1 MEILL
6 GKLVTI
12 NMLALAVG
20 MDAFSLGVGIGM
32 TGVKVRQFLRIGF
45 LIGLLHVLMPLI
57 GMGIGNLL
65 SRVIGGVA
73 HAAGGA
79 VLIFIGAQMFFS
91 SWLKTESRLPL
102 LPAGW
107 LGTFLLALGVSLDAL
122 SIGLSLGLF
131 SVHSWVMLGFFGLWG
146 GLLPLGG
153 IFLGRQMVRNN
164 SWMGEYGERMGGI
177 IMILLGI
184 KLMF

>member
-32 TGVKVRQFLRIGF
+32 TGVKVRQTLRISF
-45 LIGLLHVLMPLI
+45 LIGSLHVLMPLI

-73 HAAGGA
+73 HVAGGA

-91 SWLKTESRLPL
+91 SWVKTEGRLPL

-107 LGTFLLALGVSLDAL
+107 LGALLLALGVSLDAL

-131 SVHSWVMLGFFGLWG
+131 SVRSWVMLSFFGLWG

-153 IFLGRQMVRNN
+153 ILLGRQMARKN